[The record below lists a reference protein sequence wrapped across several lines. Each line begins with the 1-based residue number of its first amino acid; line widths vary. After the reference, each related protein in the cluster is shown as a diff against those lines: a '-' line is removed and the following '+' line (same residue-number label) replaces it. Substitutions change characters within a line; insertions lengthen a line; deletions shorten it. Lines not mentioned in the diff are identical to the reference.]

1 MVSLTMKTM
10 FENYPEM
17 NDDFRTFTLR
27 CIVVLNGFV
36 WVVGIKNEV
45 ISSIKLN
52 LRYPFPWI
60 CTDCMFIVLF
70 HSSK

>member
-1 MVSLTMKTM
+1 MKTM

-36 WVVGIKNEV
+36 WGCRYKEWSDLKYQIEFK
-45 ISSIKLN
+45 ISVAMDMYRLHAYS
-52 LRYPFPWI
+52 FVSQ
-60 CTDCMFIVLF
+60 F
-70 HSSK
+70 